1 MNLLNLRYF
10 LKRSTVFIIIL
21 SLFTAALSFGFYQ
34 LYRGGN
40 TYNATIFVNLG
51 VKEKNGLSQGNSSA
65 YDLVQAA
72 DAFSETV
79 QGWFKNP
86 EFTSRIKNS
95 LSAGIDVSAKKQEK
109 QNLVI
114 TFKAP
119 DETFA
124 KKAAQSIRDN
134 LQQEIG
140 TYNLATNSSFQI
152 AIYNAEFRTESSSV
166 KYLILIIGLIL
177 GLMISMLLKLFVE
190 KYLNAVTYIEQAED
204 ILGKAADIIDSQK
217 PDSVHFLKKIFAHH
231 GENKPLIIGLNF
243 NPEQL
248 IKNLEKLS
256 GDLKC
261 QAMELP
267 GDIDPG
273 LFRHHKFI
281 YVIVKLGTS
290 RIDALEKIKV
300 LAGPAIVPILQA

>member
-1 MNLLNLRYF
+1 
-10 LKRSTVFIIIL
+10 
-21 SLFTAALSFGFYQ
+21 
-34 LYRGGN
+34 
-40 TYNATIFVNLG
+40 
-51 VKEKNGLSQGNSSA
+51 
-65 YDLVQAA
+65 
-72 DAFSETV
+72 
-79 QGWFKNP
+79 
-86 EFTSRIKNS
+86 
-95 LSAGIDVSAKKQEK
+95 
-109 QNLVI
+109 
-114 TFKAP
+114 
-119 DETFA
+119 
-124 KKAAQSIRDN
+124 
-134 LQQEIG
+134 
-140 TYNLATNSSFQI
+140 
-152 AIYNAEFRTESSSV
+152 
-166 KYLILIIGLIL
+166 
-177 GLMISMLLKLFVE
+177 MLLKLFIE

-217 PDSVHFLKKIFAHH
+217 TDSVHFLKKIFAHH

-243 NPEQL
+243 NPEPL

-261 QAMELP
+261 QAIEFP